1 MQIETAQAGRVQ
13 ASWAALCSG
22 QYALR
27 MLVLAGGVA
36 LYAITSYVVFIISPS
51 IIKELGGESYYAWIS
66 MLFVTASLIATVL
79 APKLLHYFGPRQ
91 AYGVAASIFAAGSIG
106 CGLAP
111 SMPFFLAAR
120 LIEGVGCG
128 FMLALSY
135 AMVQILYPQ
144 ALWSRALSVISG
156 MWGVATLLGPAIG
169 GSFDEYGLWRLS
181 LLSVG
186 ALALAL
192 ALLTLVALP
201 QQMKERKKPLP
212 LPRLQLMLLPL
223 LVLVMSVGGVME
235 GSGAKILGLSLGFAL
250 LILLGAVE
258 TRAPYRLLPQGAF
271 SPKSRLFS
279 LYLLMITPTIA
290 FGGAEIYLPL
300 FLQELH
306 GLSSLP
312 AGYLATFMSMSWT
325 AGLLLSAG
333 LHPRYLPTILTASPL
348 LALLGM
354 GFLVVLLP
362 LGDGGQSSNFVL
374 YPLAFA
380 LALIGVGMGIAW
392 PHLLSLVLQWS
403 KRQESDLAGTSLTS
417 IQLFSAAFSAAF
429 AGTIANMAGLDQA
442 MNVTGNT
449 VGNEIGSEIGGH
461 VVRLSH
467 SAQFLFAALFVV
479 LLVTLFF
486 SLRIARMIRRES
498 TA

>member
-1 MQIETAQAGRVQ
+1 MKTAQAGGVQ

-36 LYAITSYVVFIISPS
+36 LYAITSYVIFIISPS
-51 IIKELGGESYYAWIS
+51 IVKELGGESYYAWIA
-66 MLFVTASLIATVL
+66 MLFVTASLVATVL
-79 APKLLHYFGPRQ
+79 APKLLHHVGSRR
-91 AYGVAASIFAAGSIG
+91 AYAVAASIFAVGSVG

-111 SMPFFLAAR
+111 SMPFFLLAR

-181 LLSVG
+181 LLCVG

-192 ALLTLVALP
+192 VLLTLVALP
-201 QQMKERKKPLP
+201 QQMDNREKTLPLP
-212 LPRLQLMLLPL
+212 LIQLVLLPL
-223 LVLVMSVGGVME
+223 LVVVISVGGVME
-235 GSGAKILGLSLGFAL
+235 GEGAKILGLAVGFAL
-250 LILLGAVE
+250 LVLLGVVE
-258 TRAPYRLLPQGAF
+258 TKSPYRLLPRGAF
-271 SPKSRLFS
+271 SPKAKLFS
-279 LYLLMITPTIA
+279 LYLLMITPTVA
-290 FGGAEIYLPL
+290 FSGAEIYLPL

-312 AGYLATFMSMSWT
+312 AGYLATFLSMSWT
-325 AGLLLSAG
+325 GGLLLSAG
-333 LHPRYLPTILTASPL
+333 MHPRRLPHILTASPL

-354 GFLVVLLP
+354 GLLVILLP
-362 LGDGGQSSNFVL
+362 LGDGGQSSSLLL
-374 YPLAFA
+374 YTLAFS
-380 LALIGVGMGIAW
+380 LGFIGVGMGIAW

-403 KRQESDLAGTSLTS
+403 DARESDLAGTSLTS

-429 AGTIANMAGLDQA
+429 IGTIANMAGLDQA
-442 MNVTGNT
+442 MDEV
-449 VGNEIGSEIGGH
+449 EGS
-461 VVRLSH
+461 VASLSH
-467 SAQFLFAALFVV
+467 SAQFLFASLFVV

-486 SLRIARMIRRES
+486 SLRIARIIWREEN
-498 TA
+498 T